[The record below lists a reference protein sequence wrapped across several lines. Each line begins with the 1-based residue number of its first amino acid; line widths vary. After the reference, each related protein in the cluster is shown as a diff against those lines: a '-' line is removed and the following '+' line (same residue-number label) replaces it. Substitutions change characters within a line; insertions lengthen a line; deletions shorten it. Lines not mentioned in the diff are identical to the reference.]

1 LTTGGLA
8 SPVPEAG
15 WPGQGRGKRI
25 DAVIPAHLDPPQ
37 QRWEDAEKRGMAA
50 TKLTPEGWS
59 GSSSGVWNNKAN
71 IVIDDG
77 QGIQVSGSDLIDAL
91 AGDDQLIGSR
101 KSGAGVT
108 VPRDPKRGNLQLGGG
123 NDQLSG
129 SSTNDHGIDNRG
141 FIYTGDGNDRITGSG
156 AKTAL
161 RNHGFIFTQG
171 GKDVVDVS
179 EGGISGKKDHFV
191 DLGADRDKFLGFG
204 QHYLYG
210 GGGEDLLLLPKGTY
224 TIDRRS
230 SRRAW
235 VEKGK
240 DRLELV
246 DFEQIG
252 SIDGGRNDRIAIDQD
267 GTLVVKANGD
277 ITFS

>member
-1 LTTGGLA
+1 
-8 SPVPEAG
+8 
-15 WPGQGRGKRI
+15 
-25 DAVIPAHLDPPQ
+25 
-37 QRWEDAEKRGMAA
+37 MAA
-50 TKLTPEGWS
+50 TKLTPQGWE

-71 IVIDDG
+71 IVIDDS
-77 QGIQVSGSDLIDAL
+77 QGIQVSGSDLIDTF
-91 AGDDQLIGSR
+91 AGDDEVIGSR

-108 VPRDPKRGNLQLGGG
+108 IPSDPKRGNLQLGGG
-123 NDQLSG
+123 DDLLSG
-129 SSTNDHGIDNRG
+129 SSKDDHGIDNRG
-141 FIYTGDGNDRITGSG
+141 FLYTGEGDDRITGSG

-161 RNHGFIFTQG
+161 RNRGFIFTQG
-171 GKDVVDVS
+171 GRDVVDVS
-179 EGGISGKKDHFV
+179 AGGISGKKQHFV
-191 DLGADRDKFLGFG
+191 DLGGDRDKFLGFG
-204 QHYLYG
+204 QHYVYG

-252 SIDGGRNDRIAIDQD
+252 SIEGGRNDRIRIDKD
-267 GTLVVKANGD
+267 GTLVVKDNGD

>member
-1 LTTGGLA
+1 
-8 SPVPEAG
+8 
-15 WPGQGRGKRI
+15 
-25 DAVIPAHLDPPQ
+25 
-37 QRWEDAEKRGMAA
+37 MAA
-50 TKLTPEGWS
+50 TKLTPDGWS

-77 QGIQVSGSDLIDAL
+77 QGITVSGSELIDAF
-91 AGDDQLIGSR
+91 AGDDEVIGSR

-108 VPRDPKRGNLQLGGG
+108 VPRDPRRGNLQLGGG
-123 NDQLSG
+123 DDQLSG
-129 SSTNDHGIDNRG
+129 TSQQDHGIDNRG
-141 FIYTGDGNDRITGSG
+141 FIYTGKGNDRITGSG

-161 RNHGFIFTQG
+161 RNHGFIFTQS
-171 GKDVVDVS
+171 GKDVVDVRD
-179 EGGISGKKDHFV
+179 GGISGKKDHFV
-191 DLGADRDKFLGFG
+191 DLGADRDRFIGFG

-230 SRRAW
+230 SRRFR

-240 DRLELV
+240 DELELV

-252 SIDGGRNDRIAIDQD
+252 SIDGGRNERISIDKS

-277 ITFS
+277 INFS